1 MVEPQIVILVVA
13 GSSPVDHPTITR
25 WSALVICHRSS
36 RTLRFHHTT
45 RMESLES
52 ILGHTFRQPELL
64 TEALTHASLA
74 YEQQRPT
81 KDNQRLEFLGDAVLQ
96 LVLSEA
102 LYHRMPDTDEGGLT
116 KTRASLVSTKALAK
130 LGRALGIGRFIEM
143 GRGEEASGGRDRD
156 STLADVM
163 ESLIGAAF
171 IDGGL
176 PAASAI
182 VLRLMHDM
190 IANQHESNDEK
201 INPKGALQELTQD
214 VTNQLPVYQIL
225 GASGPDHDKLYEATV
240 SWHEKLLGAGTGR
253 SKKEAEI
260 EAARAAIRN
269 PLLNDL
275 IARAKLSPSTPNN
288 PANNC
293 P

>member
-1 MVEPQIVILVVA
+1 M
-13 GSSPVDHPTITR
+13 D
-25 WSALVICHRSS
+25 
-36 RTLRFHHTT
+36 
-45 RMESLES
+45 SLES
-52 ILGHTFRQPELL
+52 ILGYTFREPALL

-102 LYHRMPDTDEGGLT
+102 LYHRMPHTDEGGLT
-116 KTRASLVSTKALAK
+116 KTRASIVSTKALAR
-130 LGRALGIGRFIEM
+130 LGRSLGLGKYIQM
-143 GRGEEASGGRDRD
+143 GRGEEANGGRDRE
-156 STLADVM
+156 STIADVL

-171 IDGGL
+171 LDGGL

-182 VLRLMHDM
+182 VLRLMESMLSVHHDS
-190 IANQHESNDEK
+190 ADET

-214 VTNQLPVYQIL
+214 VTNVLPAYDIL
-225 GASGPDHDKLYEATV
+225 GVTGPDHDRLYEATV
-240 SWHEKLLGAGTGR
+240 SWNGKLLGTGTGR
-253 SKKEAEI
+253 SKKDAEI

-269 PLLNDL
+269 PLLDDL
-275 IARAKLSPSTPNN
+275 VRQGKLSPMQRR
-288 PANNC
+288 PAGNKC